1 MADILREVVLENR
14 LEALGDQYKR
24 WQLENALEHTEARER
39 AWGCPFVRRSVNA
52 RLRKNEHLVL
62 MAPAVVKHLA
72 SSSSPD
78 RLTRPDAAMM
88 AEAPRGRVGDCLR
101 LHHTRCPTDRLFRST
116 TLEPDKS
123 QPLNCPAQGNTSQM
137 PAVIRDQAQP
147 SFSCKAWIARSKVS
161 PAFQPW
167 ARAIP

>member
-78 RLTRPDAAMM
+78 RLTKPDAAMM
-88 AEAPRGRVGDCLR
+88 AEAPRGRAGDCLR
-101 LHHTRCPTDRLFRST
+101 LHHTRCPTDRLLRST

-123 QPLNCPAQGNTSQM
+123 QPLIPTLGDQNPCVQSRSPKVMMRHGWASSLFQACAQ
-137 PAVIRDQAQP
+137 
-147 SFSCKAWIARSKVS
+147 
-161 PAFQPW
+161 
-167 ARAIP
+167 